1 MYNSDLFDIDMAI
14 EEAGELVVALS
25 KLKRNK
31 VNDPTVRVNMN
42 DALAGV
48 VEEIADV
55 RYTLNK
61 VIRDFKLDENEIVN
75 TMVDKKHRTQELI
88 KKNLHEPKPLPTY
101 WDAFK
106 DMDDPMNV
114 PRERR
119 SHLDNL

>member
-14 EEAGELVVALS
+14 EEAGELIVALS

-88 KKNLHEPKPLPTY
+88 KKHKQNPKPLPTY
-101 WDAFK
+101 EEAY
-106 DMDDPMNV
+106 MDNPMNM

-119 SHLDNL
+119 SHLANL

>member
-14 EEAGELVVALS
+14 EEAGELIVALS

-88 KKNLHEPKPLPTY
+88 KKNLREPKPLPTY
-101 WDAFK
+101 WEAYH
-106 DMDDPMNV
+106 
-114 PRERR
+114 E
-119 SHLDNL
+119 